1 MALIAAAL
9 VNGPSCYARSGHDH
23 AQYGH
28 DFPQRGPVDVIDT
41 SFELVDE
48 IANRRHIANG
58 SSSGPS
64 SERGYITAPRLSSRC
79 HPAPHPASRV
89 VHENRDVHDVV
100 NIAKFVN
107 MARFSATRTGANV
120 LASLNFASRNQL
132 DGWLRQME
140 ALRTAA

>member
-1 MALIAAAL
+1 
-9 VNGPSCYARSGHDH
+9 
-23 AQYGH
+23 
-28 DFPQRGPVDVIDT
+28 
-41 SFELVDE
+41 
-48 IANRRHIANG
+48 
-58 SSSGPS
+58 
-64 SERGYITAPRLSSRC
+64 
-79 HPAPHPASRV
+79 
-89 VHENRDVHDVV
+89 V